1 MATIYNSIFPGI
13 SNGLVLNL
21 DAGIRQSYA
30 GTGSV
35 WNDLSGT
42 NDTTLTNG
50 ISFEQNN
57 LDCRGGTL
65 IFDGSDDYVNFF
77 APNLSNVA
85 TIEMWAKVSSFNNGM
100 FIGWSTYDAY
110 AVSGMIGYNTG
121 NSDLYGISSTTVT
134 NLNLLN
140 NWIHYIFEM
149 RSDVSYTYNKIYIN
163 GIAQTLAQQLSSE
176 VSKSFNSG
184 NGRISGW
191 REGGGYHLPMRCAMF
206 RIYNRSLNQNE
217 ININYNSI
225 KGKSFG
231 SYSNPFTSPIHAQ
244 NRGYP
249 AGNYY
254 FKSGSMNSPQ
264 LLEFQPRY
272 YENKPFCCV
281 FRSPV
286 QATATTNK
294 LNLSIPM
301 KGLLVQRDTLDIR
314 AAVYWNNIQVYN
326 TTSGLT
332 ADTGYPYRKVMLGYG
347 GGHGIYNN
355 TQNVCSWGDSVGSVG
370 AGYSPCGTYPDYL
383 YHGTG
388 QSGTPF
394 YTNASGIWSHWTF
407 WED

>member
-30 GTGSV
+30 GTGSI

-100 FIGWSTYDAY
+100 FMGWSTYDVY
-110 AVSGMIGYNTG
+110 AALGMLGYNTG
-121 NSDLYGISSTTVT
+121 NGDIYGISSTTVT

-191 REGGGYHLPMRCAMF
+191 RAGGGYHLPMRCAMF

-217 ININYNSI
+217 ININY
-225 KGKSFG
+225 KS
-231 SYSNPFTSPIHAQ
+231 
-244 NRGYP
+244 
-249 AGNYY
+249 
-254 FKSGSMNSPQ
+254 
-264 LLEFQPRY
+264 
-272 YENKPFCCV
+272 
-281 FRSPV
+281 
-286 QATATTNK
+286 
-294 LNLSIPM
+294 
-301 KGLLVQRDTLDIR
+301 
-314 AAVYWNNIQVYN
+314 YN
-326 TTSGLT
+326 
-332 ADTGYPYRKVMLGYG
+332 
-347 GGHGIYNN
+347 
-355 TQNVCSWGDSVGSVG
+355 
-370 AGYSPCGTYPDYL
+370 
-383 YHGTG
+383 
-388 QSGTPF
+388 
-394 YTNASGIWSHWTF
+394 
-407 WED
+407 